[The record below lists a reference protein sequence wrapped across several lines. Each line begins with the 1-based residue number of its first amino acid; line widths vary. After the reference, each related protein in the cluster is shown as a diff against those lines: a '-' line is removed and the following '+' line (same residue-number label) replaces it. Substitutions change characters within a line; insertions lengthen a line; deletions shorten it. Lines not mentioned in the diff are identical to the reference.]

1 MSMFEPIRGKNLL
14 AVPYAENVSGR
25 KPIWLNITKL
35 MQQNNHRQGALLFP
49 ALAQVALVSEEE
61 VEEFYPR

>member
-1 MSMFEPIRGKNLL
+1 MSTFEPIRGKNLL
-14 AVPYAENVSGR
+14 AVPYAENVSDR

-35 MQQNNHRQGALLFP
+35 MLQNNHRQGVLLFP
-49 ALAQVALVSEEE
+49 AVAQVALMSEE